1 MGLNDFLKK
10 LFGNKSQR
18 DIKEVEPYIKK
29 IKAIFPGLE
38 KLSNDELRARID
50 VVKQN
55 LQKRVVAERERIATI
70 KAEIENTDYD
80 KRAPMWSEVDKL
92 EKEIIKKLEEGLDEA
107 LPEVFAV
114 VKETSR
120 RFANNEEIVVT
131 ANQFDRD
138 LAPSHD
144 FVRIEGDKAI
154 YQNHWMAGLR

>member
-18 DIKEVEPYIKK
+18 DIKEVDPYIKK
-29 IKAIFPGLE
+29 IKAIYPELQ

-55 LQKRVVAERERIATI
+55 LQNRVATERERIAAI

-80 KRAPMWSEVDKL
+80 KRAPMWAEVDKL
-92 EKEIIKKLEEGLDEA
+92 EKDVLKKLEEGLDEV

-114 VKETSR
+114 VKVLTRS
-120 RFANNEEIVVT
+120 
-131 ANQFDRD
+131 
-138 LAPSHD
+138 
-144 FVRIEGDKAI
+144 
-154 YQNHWMAGLR
+154 